1 VYCRPA
7 TSSVDRLP
15 KEFGC
20 VILIFSELGRVSA
33 LAVVRGATAEL
44 TSQLGRLTQI

>member
-20 VILIFSELGRVSA
+20 VILIFSELGRVM
-33 LAVVRGATAEL
+33 RWP
-44 TSQLGRLTQI
+44 